1 MGYRKKTWQEKLVD
15 KEGYPKTLMLE
26 EGFPCYNALHKMGAD
41 AGDEVVLV
49 NPSEIVDLMR
59 LVPYGRVITLKEICQ
74 RIAEDHQVK
83 ACCTLTSGIH
93 VMTAA
98 KASVEAA
105 KDGMGLGIPYWRT
118 LKIDGHLNDKYP
130 GGVDEQRHLLEGEGH
145 IIVGKG
151 KSPRVM
157 DFEMSLFKL

>member
-1 MGYRKKTWQEKLVD
+1 MGYKRKTWQEKLVD

-59 LVPYGRVITLKEICQ
+59 LVPFGRVITLKEICQ

-98 KASVEAA
+98 NASVEASQ
-105 KDGMGLGIPYWRT
+105 DGKGLGIPYWRT
-118 LKIDGHLNDKYP
+118 LKIGGHLNDKYP
-130 GGVDEQRHLLEGEGH
+130 GGIDEHRRLLEGEGH
-145 IIVGKG
+145 IVVGKG
-151 KSPRVM
+151 RSPRVK
-157 DFEMSLFKL
+157 DFEMFLFKL